1 MPCFSL
7 RNLID
12 AANIA
17 ALAALSTYRRPEC
30 TVGGDDGQQVIVHDP
45 EVGIHLQCVLLYI
58 ILLIYPPKVKHPC
71 NALDSLINRLLWFNN
86 LLGCYD
92 LM

>member
-1 MPCFSL
+1 MVLSFPLPCFPL

-17 ALAALSTYRRPEC
+17 ALAALSTFRRPEC

-71 NALDSLINRLLWFNN
+71 NALGSLINRFF
-86 LLGCYD
+86 
-92 LM
+92 MV